1 MENKKY
7 EQGERVMRIS
17 KAILI
22 AVFIFVS
29 NLATAKSFLWEIK
42 DNDNSVFLLG
52 SIHLLKESDYPLDK
66 AIIRAFDKSETV
78 VFEADLN
85 SLKTMEFQQYV
96 LAKSFFTDGESLKT
110 SLSPHAYKK
119 VAEKLKQSGMT
130 MDIFNMF
137 KPWSLAMT
145 LPVIEMKKIGYSE
158 EHGLDNFLFRRASMK
173 NKQIQALETGEF
185 QISLFDDL
193 TKQQQQ
199 NLLLHTIEELDSMQ
213 QLMGQMKSAW
223 KNGEAKKL
231 GDLNESS
238 YKQFPVIMD
247 KLLNSRNKNWIPHI
261 VKLINGNKD
270 AIVVVGAAH
279 LPGDQ
284 GVLKLIEKRGYKA
297 KQL

>member
-1 MENKKY
+1 MTHIYKMI
-7 EQGERVMRIS
+7 V
-17 KAILI
+17 ILVFVLTSSI
-22 AVFIFVS
+22 AS
-29 NLATAKSFLWEIK
+29 AKSFLWEIK
-42 DNDNSVFLLG
+42 DNNNSVFLLG
-52 SIHLLKESDYPLDK
+52 SIHLLQQSDYPLDNS
-66 AIIRAFDKSETV
+66 IIKAFDRSEIV

-85 SLKTMEFQQYV
+85 NLKSMEFQQYV
-96 LAKSFFTDGESLKT
+96 LAKSFFTNGESLKT
-110 SLSPHAYKK
+110 SLSPHAYNK
-119 VAEKLKQSGMT
+119 VSDKLKQSGMSV
-130 MDIFNMF
+130 DLFNMF

-145 LPVIEMKKIGYSE
+145 LPVLEMKKIGYSE

-173 NKQIQALETGEF
+173 KKEIQALETGEF

-199 NLLLHTIEELDSMQ
+199 NLLLHTIEELDLMQ

-223 KNGEAKKL
+223 KNGEANKL
-231 GDLNESS
+231 GDLNKSS

-247 KLLNSRNKNWIPHI
+247 KLLNSRNKNWIPDI

-284 GVLKLIEKRGYKA
+284 GVLKLLEGRGYKA
-297 KQL
+297 EQL

>member
-1 MENKKY
+1 MT
-7 EQGERVMRIS
+7 RIY
-17 KAILI
+17 KAIFIL
-22 AVFIFVS
+22 VFVLTS
-29 NLATAKSFLWEIK
+29 NFATAKSFLWEIK
-42 DNDNSVFLLG
+42 DNNNSVFLLG

-66 AIIRAFDKSETV
+66 AIIKAFDKSETV

-96 LAKSFFTDGESLKT
+96 LAKSFFTDGKSLKT

-119 VAEKLKQSGMT
+119 VADKLKQSGMT
-130 MDIFNMF
+130 VDVFNMF

-145 LPVIEMKKIGYSE
+145 LPVLEMKKIGYSE

-231 GDLNESS
+231 GDLNNSS

-279 LPGDQ
+279 LPGNQ
-284 GVLKLIEKRGYKA
+284 GVLKLLEKKGYKA
-297 KQL
+297 LQL